1 MRGACANYSCF
12 LRVQAVHKHRYESL
26 ITALR
31 PRRSLGQV
39 SPAFRTASCAQ
50 ATRSTSCLHP
60 EPRNMTSVGRGIHN
74 PFMVCSNNLI
84 EGRAILT
91 ATWAAEVLRREISA
105 APCGLKQYIYF
116 M

>member
-1 MRGACANYSCF
+1 
-12 LRVQAVHKHRYESL
+12 
-26 ITALR
+26 
-31 PRRSLGQV
+31 
-39 SPAFRTASCAQ
+39 
-50 ATRSTSCLHP
+50 
-60 EPRNMTSVGRGIHN
+60 MTSVGRGIHN